1 MFETS
6 VCPLYLPIFSC
17 SHCLRLNRTITELLT
32 NETISSEEFGNL
44 SVVVK
49 LPPFA
54 EPNSFIVQVKG
65 NAYGIYSG
73 TPSNM
78 DTVRSEESRE
88 LSLFLGVKMHARTV
102 LYLGKENVSLLE
114 SCLYCS
120 LYIYASM

>member
-65 NAYGIYSG
+65 NVYGTVEPLLIW
-73 TPSNM
+73 TP
-78 DTVRSEESRE
+78 
-88 LSLFLGVKMHARTV
+88 LGVKKV
-102 LYLGKENVSLLE
+102 E
-114 SCLYCS
+114 SCPYF
-120 LYIYASM
+120 